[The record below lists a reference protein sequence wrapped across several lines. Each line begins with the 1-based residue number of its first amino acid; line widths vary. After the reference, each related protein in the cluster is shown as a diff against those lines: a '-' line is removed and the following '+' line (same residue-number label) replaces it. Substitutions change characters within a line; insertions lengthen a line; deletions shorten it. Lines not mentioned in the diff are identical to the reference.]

1 MPEYR
6 TPGVYIVEKNAFPN
20 SVVGVATAVPAFIGY
35 TEKAS
40 LNGKDLTNRQVRIT
54 SMAEFETSFGGPPTT
69 LFGLSDDWPEMEP
82 ESRFLLAQS
91 MRFFFAN
98 GGGACFIVSIG
109 GYRDATGAWR
119 TKAAVDFDPA
129 WPALEKEPEP
139 TMVVVPDAV
148 LLSRAGWASVA
159 NAALGH
165 CATLGSRI
173 AILDVH
179 DGHRARTHGDDDVIS
194 GSDGFRAGIAGTRLD
209 LGAAYYPWVD
219 TSIVQETEVDYTRLT
234 PAARTALALT
244 LAKEFAAA
252 LAPGTKRRPETEAA
266 FDALLQKLRADPPVA
281 GVVNQTHQSLRVA
294 SPAYARVMRKML
306 DALNVMPPAAGL
318 AGVYTLIDNS
328 VGVYKAPANTP
339 LGRVVSPTVAIA
351 RNDEE
356 DLSRPADGKA
366 VNAIRDF
373 PGRGTLIWGARTLD
387 ANNAE
392 WRYISSRRTAIMLE
406 QSITL
411 ALQAYV
417 FEANTAQTWATVR
430 SMAENFLTNQWKTGA
445 LAGSKPDEAFS
456 VSIGLG
462 STMTA
467 ADVQNGLMHMMVG
480 VALLRPAEFT
490 IFRITQR
497 MQQG

>member
-6 TPGVYIVEKNAFPN
+6 TPGVYIVEKNAFPS
-20 SVVGVATAVPAFIGY
+20 SVVAVATAVPAFIGY
-35 TEKAS
+35 TEKAT
-40 LNGKDLTNRQVRIT
+40 LNGTDLTNRPTRIT
-54 SMAEFETSFGGPPTT
+54 SMREFELYFGGPPPT
-69 LFGLSDDWPEMEP
+69 LFDLAGDRVEILP

-91 MRFFFAN
+91 MRLFFSN

-109 GYRDATGAWR
+109 GYRDDTGTWR
-119 TKAAVDFDPA
+119 IRAAGDFDPA
-129 WPALEKEPEP
+129 WPALEKEQEP

-148 LLSRAGWASVA
+148 LLSRANWASVA
-159 NAALGH
+159 QAALGH
-165 CATLGSRI
+165 CAALGSRI

-179 DGHRARTHGDDDVIS
+179 DGYRARTQGDDDVIS
-194 GSDGFRAGIAGTRLD
+194 GTDGFRAGITGPRLD
-209 LGAAYYPWVD
+209 LGAAYYPWVN
-219 TSIVQETEVDYTRLT
+219 TSIVQESEVDYTHLA
-234 PAARTALALT
+234 PAARTALALV

-252 LAPGTKRRPETEAA
+252 LAPGAKRRPEVEAA
-266 FDALLQKLRADPPVA
+266 FDGLLEKLRADPPVA
-281 GVVNQTHQSLRVA
+281 GEVKETHKALRAA
-294 SPAYARVMRKML
+294 SPAYAQVMRKML
-306 DALNVMPPAAGL
+306 DALNVMPPGAGL

-328 VGVYKAPANTP
+328 VGVFKAPANTS
-339 LGRVVSPTVAIA
+339 LTQVISPTAAIA

-356 DLSRPADGKA
+356 DLSRPVDGKA
-366 VNAIRDF
+366 VNAIRAF
-373 PGRGTLIWGARTLD
+373 PGRGVLVWGARTLD

-392 WRYISSRRTAIMLE
+392 WRYISTRRTAIMLE

-411 ALQAYV
+411 ALRAYV
-417 FEANTAQTWATVR
+417 FEPNTAQTWTTVR
-430 SMAENFLTNQWKTGA
+430 SMVENYLTSQWKTGT
-445 LAGSKPDEAFS
+445 LAGSKPEEAFS

-467 ADVQNGLMHMMVG
+467 ADVLNGLMHMMVG